1 MDTKQVTG
9 SLTRL
14 LLKNVFILLMFL
26 LTVVSVGH
34 AQEDALVEK
43 PVQEVSKGSRQ
54 IRRLVSDLVRVRAEV
69 EAYKKRLALREAVE
83 AQSSEQKARMQM
95 LATRELRILDVS
107 PGLDMLVLNA
117 GSWREVR
124 AGMKF
129 AVRRDGVTIAEAVV
143 IDVREQI
150 AGLSIENVLVEGRVP
165 VIGDRAILFEKKE

>member
-1 MDTKQVTG
+1 VDTKPVTG
-9 SLTRL
+9 TLTRL
-14 LLKNVFILLMFL
+14 LLKNVSITLMFWL
-26 LTVVSVGH
+26 MIVSVGA
-34 AQEDALVEK
+34 AQEDVPVEK

-83 AQSSEQKARMQM
+83 TQSSEKKARMEM

-107 PGLDMLVLNA
+107 PELDMLVLNA

-150 AGLSIENVLVEGRVP
+150 AGLSIESVLVEGTGP